1 MKELRNLYIEY
12 VRDHKLAGIDSDRLA
27 GACKF
32 YEKAYVRLGTNAET
46 MINYV
51 KHIIIAERIGNK
63 AEILADM
70 TDYCIEFVKW
80 MVKEYEKYETY
91 QS

>member
-12 VRDHKLAGIDSDRLA
+12 VRNHKLAGIDSDRLA

-32 YEKAYVRLGTNAET
+32 YEKAYVSLDANEERMIKFVKNVILG
-46 MINYV
+46 
-51 KHIIIAERIGNK
+51 ERIGNK
-63 AEILADM
+63 VEVADI
-70 TDYCIEFVKW
+70 TDYYIEFVKW

-91 QS
+91 PN